1 MYGVQ
6 VLAATPISNATDH
19 ESAGLCCYYF
29 QVVRYKKFYENSS
42 LELLNVQICQK
53 LSIRDK
59 VRAKAKLQVKIA
71 CSSDFFPN

>member
-1 MYGVQ
+1 MQQIMNQLVC
-6 VLAATPISNATDH
+6 VAIIS
-19 ESAGLCCYYF
+19 SWLGI
-29 QVVRYKKFYENSS
+29 KKFYENSS